1 MRVPVSISAGF
12 GIEQERG
19 RHKWRSE
26 PLWRTH
32 GQGVLDDAMLFD
44 ISPNVKQIC
53 SYAQAALDAYTFL
66 SPDDG
71 RDAASGYLLSLL
83 AYLDA
88 LDDHGKDLV
97 IAGVLPVEGGIDL
110 ERSRGDDDVVQ
121 LRRWYLNQ
129 GTVGSESP

>member
-1 MRVPVSISAGF
+1 
-12 GIEQERG
+12 
-19 RHKWRSE
+19 
-26 PLWRTH
+26 
-32 GQGVLDDAMLFD
+32 MLFD
-44 ISPNVKQIC
+44 ISPNVKQIR